1 MKTLMRTGLIVLAAL
16 AIFVLLPLSASADD
30 DTTSLKEFFKQG
42 TVEGQLKTY
51 FFAQSFDGDGLNDS
65 EIWVNGGNLSYKTAK
80 LYGFRLG
87 ATFQAS
93 FVGHKDD
100 EDGKTAGT
108 MDADG
113 AVLSEAYLAYKYT
126 NTRVKLN
133 RQYISG
139 FPLLSGSGSRMI
151 RESFTGYLVQNEDIP
166 GTVLTAG
173 LVTEYQKRTDG
184 AGDIGD
190 FDDIGDDGMIIF
202 HASNTSVKD
211 LALQFMYA
219 NILDD
224 VIGYYADAKYT
235 IDVQF
240 KPYVA
245 AQIYY
250 TDYDDD
256 SLDSNSLYGLKAGM
270 KITDFD
276 LFAGYTSS
284 GGDLGDARVFRGIG
298 QGAYYVYTATTKSSG
313 FFAYDADTTS
323 YQIGAAY
330 KYMGFAGKFRF
341 SIFDSPAANSD
352 LDEYTLNLLYK
363 FSDWAEGFSVSV
375 DFTLLDYE
383 NDDKDATDLR
393 TRLIYSF

>member
-1 MKTLMRTGLIVLAAL
+1 MNQFNLKLFLTICV
-16 AIFVLLPLSASADD
+16 FSCFFLLPFNVSADD

-42 TVEGQLKTY
+42 TVKGQLKTY
-51 FFAQSFDGDGLNDS
+51 FFTQSFDGDGLNDS
-65 EIWVNGGNLSYKTAK
+65 EIWVNGGNLGYKTAK
-80 LYGFRLG
+80 FYGIRLG

-113 AVLSEAYLAYKYT
+113 AVLSEAYLAYKYA
-126 NTRVKLN
+126 NTGIKLN

-151 RESFTGYLVQNEDIP
+151 RESFTAYLVKNEDIP
-166 GTVLTAG
+166 STVLTAG
-173 LVTEYQKRTDG
+173 LVTQYQTRTDR
-184 AGDIGD
+184 AGNVGPFNDIE
-190 FDDIGDDGMIIF
+190 DDGMVIF
-202 HASNTSVKD
+202 HAKNTSVEN

-224 VIGYYADAKYT
+224 VASYYADAKYT

-245 AQIYY
+245 AQVYY
-250 TDYDDD
+250 TDYDLDTKD
-256 SLDSNSLYGLKAGM
+256 SIGLFGFKGGLKVS
-270 KITDFD
+270 DFD
-276 LFAGYTSS
+276 IFAGYTSS
-284 GGDLGDARVFRGIG
+284 GGDEGDARIFRGIG
-298 QGAYYVYTATTKSSG
+298 QGAYAVYTATTKSSG
-313 FFAYDADTTS
+313 FFAYEADTAS
-323 YQIGAAY
+323 YQIGTAY
-330 KYMGFAGKFRF
+330 KYEGFAGKFRF
-341 SIFDSPAANSD
+341 SIFDRPTANGD
-352 LDEYTLNLLYK
+352 LDEYTLNLAYK
-363 FSDWAEGFSVSV
+363 FKDWAEGFSVSV

-383 NDDKDATDLR
+383 NDQRDATDLR

>member
-1 MKTLMRTGLIVLAAL
+1 MRKEMKTGMIVLAVL
-16 AIFVLLPLSASADD
+16 TLFVLLPLSASADD

-42 TVEGQLKTY
+42 TVGGQLKTY
-51 FFAQSFDGDGLNDS
+51 FFAQAFDGEGLNDS

-87 ATFQAS
+87 ATFQAQ

-108 MDADG
+108 LDADG

-126 NTRVKLN
+126 NTGIKLN

-151 RESFTGYLVQNEDIP
+151 KESFTGYLVKNEDIP
-166 GTVLTAG
+166 STVLTAG
-173 LVTEYQKRTDG
+173 LVTEYQTRTDK
-184 AGDIGD
+184 AGNVGP
-190 FDDIGDDGMIIF
+190 FNDIGDDGMVIF
-202 HASNTSVKD
+202 HAKNTSVKN

-224 VIGYYADAKYT
+224 VAGYYADAKYT

-245 AQIYY
+245 GQVYY
-250 TDYDDD
+250 TDYDLDTK
-256 SLDSNSLYGLKAGM
+256 DSNGLFGFKGGLKVS
-270 KITDFD
+270 DFD
-276 LFAGYTSS
+276 IFAGYTFS
-284 GGDLGDARVFRGIG
+284 GGDQGDASIFRGLG
-298 QGAYYVYTATTKSSG
+298 QGAYAVYTATTKSSG
-313 FFAYDADTTS
+313 VQAYEADTDS
-323 YQIGAAY
+323 FQIGTAY
-330 KYMGFAGKFRF
+330 KYEGFAGKFLF
-341 SIFDSPAANSD
+341 SIFDSPAANAD

-363 FSDWAEGFSVSV
+363 FSGLAEGLSVS
-375 DFTLLDYE
+375 TLNPSANPL
-383 NDDKDATDLR
+383 NL
-393 TRLIYSF
+393 